1 MNQQYRQKIEEINQ
15 PSYNNATI
23 EMNTV
28 YKEQKAT
35 LNAYHGLIALIY
47 LHYSINGLLAVK
59 GAVKRAILNEVNSE
73 LDKIYKDLG
82 DIEEKTDRLILSAQ
96 YQDLYNQTSK
106 VTNGMLNKRLSIP
119 KLSPTQIDKA
129 VNTPIDGELFSSRIW
144 KNKED
149 LVNKLKKCLD
159 EILKGKITIDQAG
172 KEIENIF
179 GVTAY
184 ESKRLLE
191 TELSRIGTQASI
203 DTCKLLGIK
212 KHMWSAT
219 FENTCKE
226 CIALDGTVFD
236 IEDKKAP
243 SIPKHP
249 SCRCVFIPW
258 IE

>member
-1 MNQQYRQKIEEINQ
+1 MN
-15 PSYNNATI
+15 A
-23 EMNTV
+23 V

-47 LHYSINGLLAVK
+47 LHYSINGLLTVSMAK
-59 GAVKRAILNEVNSE
+59 KRAILNEVNSE
-73 LDKIYKDLG
+73 LDKIYKSLG
-82 DIEEKTDRLILSAQ
+82 EIEEKTDRLILSTQ

-106 VTNGMLNKRLSIP
+106 VANGMLNKRLSMP
-119 KLSPTQIDKA
+119 KLSLAQIDKT
-129 VNTPIDGELFSSRIW
+129 VNTPIDGELFSDRIW
-144 KNKED
+144 KNKEN
-149 LVNKLKKCLD
+149 LISKLKKYLD

-191 TELSRIGTQASI
+191 TELSRVGTQASI
-203 DTCKLLGIK
+203 DTCKLLCIK

-219 FENTCKE
+219 FENTCEE
-226 CIALDGTVFD
+226 CIALDRKIFD
-236 IEDKKAP
+236 IEDKEAP
-243 SIPKHP
+243 SIPRHP
-249 SCRCVFIPW
+249 FCKCLWVPW